1 MCDAVYEVLA
11 APVEAGVW
19 NTGAGIPLLKSKK
32 GELVN
37 GAKTGFANLNHK
49 D

>member
-1 MCDAVYEVLA
+1 MGGVVYEVLG

-19 NTGAGIPLLKSKK
+19 NTGVGIPLLKRKK

-37 GAKTGFANLNHK
+37 GTKIGV
-49 D
+49 

>member
-1 MCDAVYEVLA
+1 MCGAVYEVLT

-19 NTGAGIPLLKSKK
+19 NTGAGIPPLKRKK

-37 GAKTGFANLNHK
+37 GAKTII
-49 D
+49 